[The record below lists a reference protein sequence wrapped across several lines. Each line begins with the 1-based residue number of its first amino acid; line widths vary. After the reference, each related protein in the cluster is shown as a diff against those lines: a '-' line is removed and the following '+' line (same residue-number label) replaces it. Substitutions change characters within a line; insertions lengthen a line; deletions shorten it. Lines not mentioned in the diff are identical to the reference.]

1 MTSITSPTRR
11 PRALGLL
18 AAATLIIA
26 GSYAASVLRPAA
38 SHVDPPA
45 AREAATPS
53 RPSTLDAGGAPDG
66 SLAQIDHSIDAW
78 SKNLEANPQDFLA
91 ATNLAA
97 LYQGRGRLTYDLT
110 DYQQAQAAAETALG
124 IEPTHSPARAIRASV
139 LLSVHDFAGAFE
151 AADALVRDDP
161 AEAGALG
168 TRFDAEVEL
177 GRIDDARA
185 DLERL
190 RPFGG
195 PGVLIREAR
204 LASATG
210 DPTTALERAREAQTS
225 AVEDEVDDIGFY
237 AYAVGEYAR
246 SAGDGAVAR
255 ASFEEALRIRHGDL
269 GALVGLA
276 RIDAFDGHAE
286 AAIAGLQRATAIAP
300 QPETLGLL
308 GDVLTQAGQAGA
320 DKAFDTVRFIERLQ
334 DIQTTTYDRQL
345 IRFELDHGGA
355 TDDVLAR
362 ARASVQA
369 RPDWTGYDT
378 LAWALYRVGRFQE
391 AGAAIDSA
399 HALGADNARLR
410 FHDGAIQSASA
421 DPVGGR
427 ALLRSALDLGPALDP
442 IERAEALRLLGR

>member
-1 MTSITSPTRR
+1 MTSITRPTRR

-18 AAATLIIA
+18 TAATLIIA
-26 GSYAASVLRPAA
+26 GTYAASVLRPAA
-38 SHVDPPA
+38 PQVQPPVVREPA
-45 AREAATPS
+45 APA

-66 SLAQIDHSIDAW
+66 SLAQIDHSIAAW
-78 SKNLEANPQDFLA
+78 SKNLDANPQDFLS

-110 DYQQAQAAAETALG
+110 DYQQAQAAAETALA
-124 IEPTHSPARAIRASV
+124 IEPTHAPARAIRASI
-139 LLSVHDFAGAFE
+139 LLSLHDFTGAFD
-151 AADALVRDDP
+151 AADALVRDDSS
-161 AEAGALG
+161 EVGALG

-204 LASATG
+204 LVSATG
-210 DPTTALERAREAQTS
+210 DPATALQRAREAQTS
-225 AVEDEVDDIGFY
+225 AVEDEVDDLGFY

-246 SAGDGAVAR
+246 SAGDGAAAR
-255 ASFEEALRIRHGDL
+255 TSFEDALRIRNGDL
-269 GALVGLA
+269 GSLVGLA
-276 RIDAFDGHAE
+276 RIDAFDGRVD
-286 AAIAGLQRATAIAP
+286 AAIADLQRATAIAP
-300 QPETLGLL
+300 QPEALGLL
-308 GDVLTQAGQAGA
+308 GDMLTQAGQAGA

-362 ARASVQA
+362 ARASTQA

-378 LAWALYRVGRFQE
+378 LAWALYRLGRFEE
-391 AGAAIDSA
+391 ASTAMDSA

-410 FHDGAIQSASA
+410 FHDGAIKLASV
-421 DPVGGR
+421 DPAGGR
-427 ALLRSALDLGPALDP
+427 ALLRSALELGPALDP